1 MKSQFALILLVTL
14 PLSSP
19 AFADG
24 CDNICNDLVSSSDGS
39 WDIVTR
45 GGGKGSIKGI
55 PGQGGAGWDSA
66 DDNWCSFHKNGSSA
80 GSAFDGK
87 GPNDLVAAPGCPYR
101 VTNSDV
107 AAAGSAANACEY
119 VSKGV
124 KRCDL
129 RGGQIEEQCLA
140 YMSAGDGSKWQ
151 YILLALDLTAAG
163 SCAMACFSS
172 VASGGTTESV
182 CQYAGIAAGGTELIA
197 TLAMK
202 NSTVGTLING
212 VAAGAGAYSANALW
226 TQNGGGVQN
235 MGIFQGSGGTGTAAV
250 NPNVADA
257 GGIQSQIN
265 AAYAPKPTAPVS
277 TAGNY
282 SQPLSQSQQAYN
294 QGTQGVHMG
303 QQVDPVTGN
312 TPAQNAAKPT
322 QAQETKTKASCYAAA
337 AFGVLTGLRGHSILG
352 IKKTKDQACGQ
363 IQSLQ
368 GSQNVAINWNG
379 VPGMAVSASQ
389 GGIGSGANQGGLGT
403 GGSIG
408 KLPQGIAGVP
418 PVALQAV
425 DGNLLSKT
433 GLDRALGSEASKL
446 NPDAIMNTLSSGG
459 AGGLMKSALGNAAN
473 TPAGDS
479 LTRLA
484 QTSQDSAT
492 VFLGAV
498 PGATM
503 MGGGGGGAGPSGGG
517 KEPGFAG
524 ALASLL
530 GGEGGD
536 RSPAGASMTNFG
548 NPAGNTDIWH
558 AGSTDNIFQIVTRRI
573 ERVTSRVVQN
583 R

>member
-1 MKSQFALILLVTL
+1 MKSQFALILLLAL
-14 PLSSP
+14 PFSPP

-39 WDIVTR
+39 WDVVTR
-45 GGGKGSIKGI
+45 GGSKGSIKGI
-55 PGQGGAGWDSA
+55 PGQGGGGWDSA

-129 RGGQIEEQCLA
+129 RGGQVEEQCLA

-163 SCAMACFSS
+163 SCAMACFTN
-172 VASGGTTESV
+172 VASGGTTEAV
-182 CQYAGIAAGGTELIA
+182 CQYAGLAAGGTELIA

-226 TQNGGGVQN
+226 TNNGGGVQN
-235 MGIFQGSGGTGTAAV
+235 MGIFQGGAPSAA
-250 NPNVADA
+250 NPNLVDA
-257 GGIQSQIN
+257 GEIQSQIDKSL
-265 AAYAPKPTAPVS
+265 AAQKVAANPA
-277 TAGNY
+277 A
-282 SQPLSQSQQAYN
+282 
-294 QGTQGVHMG
+294 
-303 QQVDPVTGN
+303 N
-312 TPAQNAAKPT
+312 TPATSVQFGQSSGGGQITPANQ
-322 QAQETKTKASCYAAA
+322 QAQAPKTTSNQTAGAEKDRSSCYAAA

-379 VPGMAVSASQ
+379 IPGMAVAASQ